1 MFLLNEEQPNFTA
14 DTGVYSYLVWVIFV
28 LIAIVAL
35 IVFLIRYLGKK
46 NRGWFGGRSVRTL
59 GGVGLGQNKSLQ
71 IIEIGSSVYL
81 IGVGENITLIDK
93 ISEAEEVEMLIEAL
107 EQQSTGPNIALPDWA
122 EKLTSRFR
130 SRTGTA
136 SEEAEELEA
145 ASFQQLFET
154 RLKEATDRRRKVDD
168 LLEKEESVERSREP

>member
-1 MFLLNEEQPNFTA
+1 MLLLSEGQPNLA

-35 IVFLIRYLGKK
+35 IVFLLRYLGKK

-71 IIEIGSSVYL
+71 IVEIGGSVYL
-81 IGVGENITLIDK
+81 IGVGENISLIDK
-93 ISEAEEVEMLIEAL
+93 ISNAEEVEMLIAAL
-107 EQQSTGPNIALPDWA
+107 EQESAGPNITLPPWA

-130 SRTGTA
+130 GG
-136 SEEAEELEA
+136 SEPSSQTEELDSS
-145 ASFQQLFET
+145 SFQQLFES
-154 RLKEATDRRRKVDD
+154 RLKEASDRRRKVDD
-168 LLEKEESVERSREP
+168 LLEKEESVDRSREP

>member
-1 MFLLNEEQPNFTA
+1 MLLMNEGRPDFAAN
-14 DTGVYSYLVWVIFV
+14 TGAYSYLVWVIFV

-71 IIEIGSSVYL
+71 IVEIGGSVYL
-81 IGVGENITLIDK
+81 IGVGENISLIDK
-93 ISEAEEVEMLIEAL
+93 ISEAGEVEKLIEAL
-107 EQQSTGPNIALPDWA
+107 EQGDAGPNISLPAWA

-130 SRTGTA
+130 SGGA
-136 SEEAEELEA
+136 SSEAEELES
-145 ASFQQLFET
+145 ASFQELFET
-154 RLKEATDRRRKVDD
+154 RLREASERRRKVDD
-168 LLEKEESVERSREP
+168 LLEKEESADRSREP

>member
-1 MFLLNEEQPNFTA
+1 MLLLNEEQPNFTA

-28 LIAIVAL
+28 LIVIVAL

-81 IGVGENITLIDK
+81 IGVGDDISLIDK
-93 ISEAEEVEMLIEAL
+93 ISEPEQVQKLLEAL
-107 EQQSTGPNIALPDWA
+107 EQESASPNIALPAWA

-130 SRTGTA
+130 SGSKA
-136 SEEAEELEA
+136 PSEAEELEA
-145 ASFQQLFET
+145 ASFQELFET
-154 RLKEATDRRRKVDD
+154 RLRESSDRRRKVED
-168 LLEKEESVERSREP
+168 LLEHEESADRSREP

>member
-1 MFLLNEEQPNFTA
+1 MLLLNEGQPDFKA

-71 IIEIGSSVYL
+71 IVEIGGSIYL
-81 IGVGENITLIDK
+81 IGVGENISLIDK
-93 ISEAEEVEMLIEAL
+93 ISDAEEVEMLIGAL
-107 EQQSTGPNIALPDWA
+107 ERESAGPNIALPAWA

-130 SRTGTA
+130 GGSNPP
-136 SEEAEELEA
+136 SETEELDSS
-145 ASFQQLFET
+145 SFQQLFET
-154 RLKEATDRRRKVDD
+154 RLREASDRRRKVDD
-168 LLEKEESVERSREP
+168 LLEKEESVDRSREP

>member
-1 MFLLNEEQPNFTA
+1 MFLLNEERPNFTA

-71 IIEIGSSVYL
+71 IVEIGGSIYL
-81 IGVGENITLIDK
+81 IGVGENISLIDK
-93 ISEAEEVEMLIEAL
+93 ISGAEEVEELIAAL
-107 EQQSTGPNIALPDWA
+107 EQETAGPNIALPAWA

-130 SRTGTA
+130 SGTSTPA
-136 SEEAEELEA
+136 EAEELESS
-145 ASFQQLFET
+145 SFQQLFEN
-154 RLKEATDRRRKVDD
+154 RLKEASDRRRKVDD
-168 LLEKEESVERSREP
+168 LLKKDESADRSREP

>member
-1 MFLLNEEQPNFTA
+1 MLLLSEGQPNFTA

-71 IIEIGSSVYL
+71 IVEIGGSIYL
-81 IGVGENITLIDK
+81 IGVGENISLIDK
-93 ISEAEEVEMLIEAL
+93 ISDAEEVEMLIGAL
-107 EQQSTGPNIALPDWA
+107 EQESAGPNIALPAWA

-130 SRTGTA
+130 AGSNTPSE
-136 SEEAEELEA
+136 SEELDSS
-145 ASFQQLFET
+145 SFQQLFET
-154 RLKEATDRRRKVDD
+154 RLREASDRRRKVDD
-168 LLEKEESVERSREP
+168 LLEKEESVDRSREP

>member
-35 IVFLIRYLGKK
+35 IVFLIRYLGKR

-71 IIEIGSSVYL
+71 IVQIGGSIYL
-81 IGVGENITLIDK
+81 IGVGEDISLIDK
-93 ISEAEEVEMLIEAL
+93 VSGTEEVEQLIEAL
-107 EQQSTGPNIALPDWA
+107 EQESAGPNLTLPAWA
-122 EKLTSRFR
+122 EKFTSRFR
-130 SRTGTA
+130 SGSSA
-136 SEEAEELEA
+136 PAEAEELEA
-145 ASFQQLFET
+145 ASFQQLFES

-168 LLEKEESVERSREP
+168 LLEKEESADRSREP